1 MTIKQI
7 KVGKWYET
15 KSGIGECVSVGGTH
29 PPSVQVNIHLP
40 FPRGR
45 CFLAPRD
52 VIREVDPPPTDK
64 TEA

>member
-15 KSGIGECVSVGGTH
+15 KSGTGECISVGGTF
-29 PPSVQVNIHLP
+29 PPSVGFIIHQP

-45 CFLAPRD
+45 CYLLPRD
-52 VIREVDPPPTDK
+52 VIREVQPPPTDK
-64 TEA
+64 TAA